1 VAGVVVSDVG
11 VFEEAVSAAL
21 EGAGSAALDVSVA
34 LVVTDEDVGV
44 GTAVEVVRRSRV
56 HYLSERRRQAGLW
69 HFQIGR

>member
-69 HFQIGR
+69 HCQIGR